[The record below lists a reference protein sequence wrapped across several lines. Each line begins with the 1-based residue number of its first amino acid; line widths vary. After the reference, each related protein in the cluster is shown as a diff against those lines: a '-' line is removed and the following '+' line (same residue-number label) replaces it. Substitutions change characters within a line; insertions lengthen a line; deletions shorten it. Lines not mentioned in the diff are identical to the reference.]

1 MKPMKLD
8 KVALGPARLERELQ
22 ITIQTPC
29 GGLDNLLTALGREL
43 PLKQGAYDNCLYVRR
58 AGSQRF
64 RALEGSHAGAEK
76 TIQTTDAAEIVFSI
90 PFDEKLLSR
99 VFEVIFENHVN
110 EEPTVRVQEL
120 WGSRSRYLDD
130 KNNPNRYWN
139 RPDAKQIHG
148 TATPVPNCD
157 QC

>member
-90 PFDEKLLSR
+90 PFD
-99 VFEVIFENHVN
+99 VN

-148 TATPVPNCD
+148 TATPVPDCD